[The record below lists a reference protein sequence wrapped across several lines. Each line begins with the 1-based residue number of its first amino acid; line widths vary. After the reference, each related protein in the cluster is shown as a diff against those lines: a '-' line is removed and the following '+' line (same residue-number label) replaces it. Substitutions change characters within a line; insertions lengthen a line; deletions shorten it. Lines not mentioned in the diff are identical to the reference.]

1 MTNQRISTI
10 EADVVVVGAGPAGI
24 HAALAAGRGGAK
36 TVIIERY
43 GFAGGMSTAA
53 LVYPWMTF
61 HTTEGKQ
68 VIKGTA
74 QEMIERLM
82 AINASPGHVRDTC
95 GFVHTITPYHPEVYK
110 VLAVEMLREAGV
122 RMLFHSFV
130 DSVEVTDDHI
140 QSVTLTSKSG
150 RIELKAKVFVD
161 TTGDADLAYLSGAP
175 CLQGREG
182 DHLTQP
188 MTMKFRMRGVDLD
201 KVKSYILQH
210 PDEFYRK
217 TPIAELPDLYLSAV
231 QGFYKHWKEA
241 DLPIKRDQVLF
252 FSGPEEDEVLV
263 NMTRIQ
269 GLDGT
274 NVEDLTLAEELGRKQ
289 VLMVAEFMTKSLPGF
304 EKASISQVGAQIGIR
319 ESRRIEGQYTLE
331 MGDVVEGKR
340 FSDVIARSGY
350 PIDVH
355 APSDNGVIVSWVGGD
370 GAYDIPYRC
379 LLPKKIDNLL
389 VGGRCISTSHEAL
402 GTTRL
407 SPSCMATGQAAGTAA
422 AIAVMHKLTPQDVP
436 ISLLQEKLQEQG
448 AILFG
453 DVCDGQHD

>member
-1 MTNQRISTI
+1 MTNQIASII

-36 TVIIERY
+36 TVLIERY

-68 VIKGTA
+68 VIKGTG
-74 QEMIERLM
+74 QEMVDRLT
-82 AINASPGHVRDTC
+82 ALNASPGHVRDTC
-95 GFVHTITPYHPEVYK
+95 GFVHTITPFHPEVYK
-110 VLAVEMLREAGV
+110 VLAVDMLKEAGV
-122 RMLFHSFV
+122 RLLFHSFV
-130 DSVEVTDDHI
+130 DDVSVKDNSINGVT
-140 QSVTLTSKSG
+140 VTTKSG
-150 RIELKAKVFVD
+150 RIKLKGRIFID
-161 TTGDADLAYLSGAP
+161 TSGDADLAYLSGAP
-175 CLQGREG
+175 VLQGREG

-188 MTMKFRMRGVDLD
+188 MTMKFRMRGVNLS
-201 KVKSYILQH
+201 KVKAYIIEH
-210 PDEFYRK
+210 PDEFYHK
-217 TPIAELPDLYLSAV
+217 TPFDELPDLYLSAV

-252 FSGPEEDEVLV
+252 FSGPEADEVLV

-289 VLMVAEFMTKSLPGF
+289 VLMVADFMKRSLPGF
-304 EKASISQVGAQIGIR
+304 EEASISQVGTQIGIR
-319 ESRRIEGQYTLE
+319 ESRRIEGQYILS
-331 MGDVVEGKR
+331 MHDVIEGKR
-340 FSDVIARSGY
+340 FEDVIARSGY

-355 APSDNGVIVSWVGGD
+355 APSGNNVNVSWIEGD

-379 LLPKKIDNLL
+379 LLPQNIDNLL

-407 SPSCMATGQAAGTAA
+407 SPSCMATGQASGTAA
-422 AIAVMHKLTPQDVP
+422 ALAIKHNISPQDVS
-436 ISLLQEKLQEQG
+436 IKELQALLYQNG
-448 AILFG
+448 AIL
-453 DVCDGQHD
+453 D